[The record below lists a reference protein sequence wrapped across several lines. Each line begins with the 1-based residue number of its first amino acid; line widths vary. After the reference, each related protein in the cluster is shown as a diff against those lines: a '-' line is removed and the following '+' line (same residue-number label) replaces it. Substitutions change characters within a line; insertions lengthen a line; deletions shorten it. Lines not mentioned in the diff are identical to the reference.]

1 MQNSSVDYADR
12 SVVDRTLKIFGC
24 FNVRNTALTVSE
36 ISRRSGLPVATTYRL
51 VSKLLSWGA
60 LERAAG
66 NKYSIGLRL
75 WEVATLAPR
84 HSMIRTAALPHMLE
98 LQRETN
104 SSVFLSAREEGD
116 GIWLESFWG
125 DGVHLD
131 GSCIVGN
138 RFPLYASASG
148 QVLLAH
154 ADPAL
159 QGELY
164 SRGAR
169 AITGRTV
176 TGSLTL
182 RSLVND
188 VKRRGYAVD
197 DCEPRDDLSGVAAP
211 IHGSCGTAVACVALC
226 GSSAGASPHQRAK
239 PLLATAR
246 RISQELA
253 KQQGLRIPSPRGGL
267 DCREN

>member
-1 MQNSSVDYADR
+1 MQNSTVDHADR

-24 FNVRNTALTVSE
+24 FNVRNSALTVSE
-36 ISRRSGLPVATTYRL
+36 ISRRSGLPVATAYRL

-75 WEVATLAPR
+75 WEVASLAPR
-84 HSMIRTAALPHMLE
+84 HSMFRTAAQPHMLE
-98 LQRETN
+98 LQKETN

-125 DGVHLD
+125 DRAPYD

-138 RFPLYASASG
+138 RFPLYGSASG

-154 ADPAL
+154 ADPAV
-159 QGELY
+159 QDELY
-164 SRGAR
+164 SRGRR
-169 AITGRTV
+169 ALTGHTV
-176 TGSLTL
+176 TGSPAL
-182 RSLVND
+182 RKLVNE

-197 DCEPRDDLSGVAAP
+197 DSEPHDLSGVAAP
-211 IHGSCGTAVACVALC
+211 IHGSDGTAVACVAQC
-226 GSSAGASPHQRAK
+226 GSPADGSTHQVVK
-239 PLLATAR
+239 PLLETAG

-253 KQQGLRIPSPRGGL
+253 KLQRVRFPSQREGL
-267 DCREN
+267 DRRGS

>member
-1 MQNSSVDYADR
+1 MQKSSVDHADR

-36 ISRRSGLPVATTYRL
+36 ISRMSGLPVATAYRL
-51 VSKLLSWGA
+51 VSKLVSWGA

-75 WEVATLAPR
+75 WEVASLAPR
-84 HSMIRTAALPHMLE
+84 LSMFRTAALPHMLE
-98 LQRETN
+98 LQKETN
-104 SSVFLSAREEGD
+104 SSVFLSPREEGE
-116 GIWLESFWG
+116 GIWLESLWG
-125 DGVHLD
+125 DGVPYD

-154 ADPAL
+154 ADPEI

-169 AITGRTV
+169 AVTGRAV
-176 TGSLTL
+176 TGSLPL
-182 RSLVND
+182 RKLVD
-188 VKRRGYAVD
+188 EVKRRGYAVD
-197 DCEPRDDLSGVAAP
+197 DSEPCDDLSGVAAP
-211 IHGSCGTAVACVALC
+211 VHGGGGTDVACVALC
-226 GSSAGASPHQRAK
+226 GPSADGAPHQGVK
-239 PLLATAR
+239 PLLATTR
-246 RISQELA
+246 RISRDLA
-253 KQQGLRIPSPRGGL
+253 KLQGVRFPSRRRTPDGR
-267 DCREN
+267 RS

>member
-1 MQNSSVDYADR
+1 MQNSSVDHSDR

-36 ISRRSGLPVATTYRL
+36 ISRSSGLPVATTYRL

-75 WEVATLAPR
+75 WEVASLAPR
-84 HSMIRTAALPHMLE
+84 HSMSRTAALPHMLE
-98 LQRETN
+98 LQKETN

-125 DGVHLD
+125 DGVPYD

-154 ADPAL
+154 ADPAV

-164 SRGAR
+164 SRGTR
-169 AITGRTV
+169 AVTGRTV
-176 TGSLTL
+176 AGSLPL
-182 RSLVND
+182 RKLVND

-197 DCEPRDDLSGVAAP
+197 DCEPCDDLSGVAAP
-211 IHGSCGTAVACVALC
+211 IHGGCGSVVACVALC
-226 GSSAGASPHQRAK
+226 GSSADGSPHQRVK

-246 RISQELA
+246 RISRELA
-253 KQQGLRIPSPRGGL
+253 KLQGARPPSQRRGL
-267 DCREN
+267 DHRGS